1 MLKSISFLFAL
12 SLISFSGVFGQT
24 KTSTSTKEKNA
35 EVGFYGKRF
44 VMQLGAGIHHNSL
57 LKLASYPE
65 RQLRTDY
72 YYTGYKS
79 QVKSDQFNY
88 SVYGNLGVVLKE
100 RTTFSVDFN
109 YYFGDIF
116 LKNIGSKSIYDQ
128 YGNLTSTPGYDARV
142 KYTTL
147 RIMPRIEL
155 SSRGSNA
162 PVGLV
167 HVLGMGVELSK
178 LKSGNYMSITA
189 KDNNYG
195 MSDSVTMSTR
205 SLTMTDETTFNLT
218 VMYGL
223 EYRLPISKNFAWN
236 FGGYVHINFPIQA
249 VINEDPLD
257 LIDSYNG
264 TYYGYK
270 DYEADQKLQLSKY
283 RFQNLFSVRTGLVIM
298 L

>member
-24 KTSTSTKEKNA
+24 KTSTPAKKKNA
-35 EVGFYGKRF
+35 EIGFYGKRF
-44 VMQLGAGIHHNSL
+44 VMQLGAGVHHNSL
-57 LKLASYPE
+57 LKLTSYPE

-72 YYTGYKS
+72 YYAGYKS

-88 SVYGNLGVVLKE
+88 SFYGNLGVVLKE

-109 YYFGDIF
+109 YYFGNIF
-116 LKNIGSKSIYDQ
+116 LKNIGAKNTHDDYWNPIV
-128 YGNLTSTPGYDARV
+128 TPGYDARV
-142 KYTTL
+142 KYTTF

-178 LKSGNYMSITA
+178 LKSGNYMSISS
-189 KDNNYG
+189 KDSNYG
-195 MSDSVTMSTR
+195 IYDSIPMSTR
-205 SLTMTDETTFNLT
+205 NLTMTDETTFNLT

-236 FGGYVHINFPIQA
+236 FGGYVHINFPIQL
-249 VINEDPLD
+249 VIDEDPLG
-257 LIDSYNG
+257 LVDSYNG
-264 TYYGYK
+264 TSYWGT
-270 DYEADQKLQLSKY
+270 DYEAEQKNQLSKY
-283 RFQNLFSVRTGLVIM
+283 RFQNLFSLRTGLVIM